1 MAEELRDDVNEA
13 IVLAIKNLIENI
25 MEKIKEERSKEEN
38 SNLSERQI
46 FKNTIEEFKEKIQEI
61 ENKLQ
66 ELGKNRSLKDFFVK
80 ETYKNVNH
88 YSSEYDKYHNLM
100 MEEMKAIKD
109 KLDLSNPKDVKTLD
123 NLNKIEK
130 MLLENRGNK
139 NILLEQ
145 IETLKSGMEYSNEEQ
160 MDNKNESSIEDELGD
175 IEEDSQS
182 PIEKYDW
189 RSEDQLKA
197 HDRGDKPE
205 GISKSE
211 FGNNQWYQGTDQD
224 PFSLSKNKS
233 LFNNNKTQSL
243 EQMENV
249 RMLRDLE
256 KAGYDVE
263 SIQSEKELRK
273 VHKNFEQNIEKPSL
287 SDENRL
293 PNTPQDPDGKGNK
306 NKDMEMKMAEPEFE
320 LELGD

>member
-38 SNLSERQI
+38 INLSERQI

-182 PIEKYDW
+182 PVEKYDW

-197 HDRGDKPE
+197 H
-205 GISKSE
+205 
-211 FGNNQWYQGTDQD
+211 
-224 PFSLSKNKS
+224 
-233 LFNNNKTQSL
+233 FNNNKTQSL

-273 VHKNFEQNIEKPSL
+273 VHKNFEQNIGKPSL

-306 NKDMEMKMAEPEFE
+306 DKDMEMKMAEPEFE

>member
-46 FKNTIEEFKEKIQEI
+46 FKNTIEESKEKIQEI

-182 PIEKYDW
+182 PVEKYDW

-197 HDRGDKPE
+197 H
-205 GISKSE
+205 
-211 FGNNQWYQGTDQD
+211 
-224 PFSLSKNKS
+224 
-233 LFNNNKTQSL
+233 FNNNKTQSL

-263 SIQSEKELRK
+263 SIHSEKKLRE